1 MNVLDENVL
10 ESQRQL
16 LRSWRIP
23 VRQIGV
29 ELGRK
34 GMADEEILPF
44 LLTLSNPTFFTR
56 DLGFANAEFCNERRC
71 LVILAV
77 GQYEVAHFV
86 RQLLRHPAF
95 NTQAKRMGAVIRSSS
110 TGLAVSRSHAK
121 EEAQVPWPSSY

>member
-1 MNVLDENVL
+1 MNVLDENIL

-44 LLTLSNPTFFTR
+44 LLTLSKPTFFTR
-56 DLGFANAEFCNERRC
+56 DLGFANAELCHDRRC

-86 RQLLRHPAF
+86 RKALQHPAF
-95 NTQAKRMGAVIRSSS
+95 KTQAQRMGAVIRITA
-110 TGLAVSRSHAK
+110 TGLAIWRRHAK
-121 EEAQVPWPSSY
+121 KDTRIAWSS